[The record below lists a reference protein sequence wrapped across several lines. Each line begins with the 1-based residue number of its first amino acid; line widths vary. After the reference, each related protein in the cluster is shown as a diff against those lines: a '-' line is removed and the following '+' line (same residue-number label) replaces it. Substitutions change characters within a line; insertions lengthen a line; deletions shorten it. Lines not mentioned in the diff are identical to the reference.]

1 MRAGLLTAVLMACA
15 SAAAMAADDR
25 WIEVKSPHFTVVSNA
40 GDKSARNVA
49 WQFEQIRAA
58 IQAGWPWARVQLD
71 RPVMV
76 VAAKD
81 EASMKMLL
89 PQYWE
94 KGDRDSRPAS
104 VFNTSADR
112 HFIAMR
118 SDLRADDTEGI
129 NPYFASYWSY
139 SALTL
144 NNAFETPLPLWFRSG
159 LAEVLSNSIVRDSEI
174 QFGRAIPWHLVALQG
189 ARLRLSELIA
199 LDARSPY
206 YTSGA
211 TRSNFDAQCW
221 GVMHYMLFGR
231 GEDRIDRVNQL
242 ATLLLNGK
250 SSADAIQA
258 VFGSVEALEQA
269 YLQYQKKPISN
280 YARLKVETNV
290 ASKDFPTRMLTA
302 AELTVVRAALH
313 GAMGRAADARA
324 LIADARK
331 LAPEAPGSYDVEAML
346 LDREGKR
353 EDARTALAKAADLKS
368 DSFYTNYRLAVL
380 TWSPN
385 PDQDARARMEQLLR
399 RSIAINDGFA
409 PAQAF
414 LGDVMARGQRATEAL
429 AFATRAVQLDPG
441 DSDYRLTLARVLWEL
456 SRRDDAR
463 AAALAGRSLART
475 DQQRSEAEELLTFF
489 NRIPAK

>member
-1 MRAGLLTAVLMACA
+1 MRAGFLTAVFAVCV

-40 GDKSARNVA
+40 GDKTARNVA

-81 EASMKMLL
+81 EASMKLL
-89 PQYWE
+89 VPQYWE
-94 KGDRDSRPAS
+94 KGDRDTRPAS

-118 SDLRADDTEGI
+118 SDLRADDTDGI

-144 NNAFETPLPLWFRSG
+144 NNAFERPLPLWFRSG

-189 ARLRLSELIA
+189 PRLRLSELIA

-231 GEDRIDRVNQL
+231 GEDRVDRVNQL
-242 ATLLLNGK
+242 ATLLLAGK
-250 SSADAIQA
+250 SSADAIQE
-258 VFGSVEALEQA
+258 VFGSVDGLEQA

-280 YARLKVETNV
+280 YARLKVDTNA

-302 AELTVVRAALH
+302 TEATVVRAALH
-313 GAMGRAADARA
+313 GAMGRPADARP
-324 LIADARK
+324 LIAEARK

-346 LDREGKR
+346 FDREGKPD
-353 EDARTALAKAADLKS
+353 EARAAFTKAAALKS
-368 DSFYTNYRLAVL
+368 DSFYTNYRLAVM
-380 TWSPN
+380 TWRAT
-385 PDQDARARMEQLLR
+385 PDQPTRDGVERLLR
-399 RSIAINDGFA
+399 RSVVLNESYAESE
-409 PAQAF
+409 AF
-414 LGDVMARGQRATEAL
+414 LADVIALGTQPADAL
-429 AFATRAVQLDPG
+429 AIATKAVSLDPG
-441 DSDYRLTLARVLWEL
+441 SSSVRLSLARVLWAL
-456 SRRDDAR
+456 SRRDEAR
-463 AAALAGRSLART
+463 AAAVAGRSLARS
-475 DQQRSEAEELLTFF
+475 DQQRSQAEELLTFF
-489 NRIPAK
+489 NRAPSN